1 MSFDQNKANLLQQLQ
16 KQKQDQIMRQ
26 RGLEAQNRLREKER
40 AATGSISLASVK
52 EIEKT
57 NKPPLVLF
65 GLKSLFITTLKN
77 LLQQYCEIFEYDNI
91 DSASNFLFSNKVP
104 IAVMD
109 IDPPND
115 SKACQDFFST
125 GKTINPDMQ
134 YIVYQKDELQKL
146 PEAAVILQKQG
157 AFVFR
162 KPIDRIE
169 LVELIKRFTAEWR
182 IKNAD

>member
-1 MSFDQNKANLLQQLQ
+1 
-16 KQKQDQIMRQ
+16 
-26 RGLEAQNRLREKER
+26 
-40 AATGSISLASVK
+40 
-52 EIEKT
+52 
-57 NKPPLVLF
+57 
-65 GLKSLFITTLKN
+65 
-77 LLQQYCEIFEYDNI
+77 
-91 DSASNFLFSNKVP
+91 
-104 IAVMD
+104 
-109 IDPPND
+109 
-115 SKACQDFFST
+115 
-125 GKTINPDMQ
+125 MQ